1 MPSEATRDAEANNRT
16 AHRAMMVMAHR
27 RRASSRS
34 RRVFSSRSRVSHT
47 EDTAIV
53 DERDGLQDLFKGTGF
68 LCEGPDYSSRALAS
82 FSKVESTLR
91 AERRANT

>member
-34 RRVFSSRSRVSHT
+34 RRVFSSRSRVS
-47 EDTAIV
+47 DTAIV

>member
-27 RRASSRS
+27 RPASSRS
-34 RRVFSSRSRVSHT
+34 RRVFSSRSRALH
-47 EDTAIV
+47 TAIV

>member
-27 RRASSRS
+27 RPASSRS
-34 RRVFSSRSRVSHT
+34 RRVFSSRSRALHT
-47 EDTAIV
+47 AVV
-53 DERDGLQDLFKGTGF
+53 DERDGLQNLFEGMEF
-68 LCEGPDYSSRALAS
+68 LCEGPDYNSRALAN
-82 FSKVESTLR
+82 FSKVKSTLR